1 MQFARNP
8 ISPTAAS
15 ELAAV
20 LGPAPTQSL
29 WMLVDS
35 ALVNGGK
42 LRILMSY
49 LRWEGSAAL
58 QSSLFEPFGEHG
70 PRLIALPKD
79 PGTAMSGLQQVIAL
93 DPRSPATSLIASTA
107 GSNELAGLCAYLA
120 EVLVDGDLPVHCRF
134 ADTRVLPQLLR
145 VLSTSQARRVSG
157 CIAGWSWHDHLGK
170 ANHWPLNSDDAASSN
185 VDSSPSLK
193 LDQDQFK
200 TMLDASEPDT
210 MFSLLL
216 ENTPEL
222 VPHVERGCFREHLS
236 LILARAD
243 KCSLDSPNDRLQ
255 FVVLSLSCGD
265 GFYEHPGLQS
275 TWAAVGQ
282 QNRML
287 VDEMKDWS
295 DSLWEQLQGGR
306 RSSIT

>member
-1 MQFARNP
+1 MEFARNP
-8 ISPTAAS
+8 IDPTAAS
-15 ELAAV
+15 DLATV
-20 LGPAPTQSL
+20 LGPVPTQRL
-29 WMLVDS
+29 WVLVDS
-35 ALVNGGK
+35 ALVDGKK
-42 LRILMSY
+42 LRTLMSY
-49 LRWEGSAAL
+49 LRWKESAAL
-58 QSSLFEPFGEHG
+58 QGSLFEPFGEHG
-70 PRLIALPKD
+70 PRLIALPSD
-79 PGTAMSGLQQVIAL
+79 PSTAMAGLQEVIAL

-145 VLSTSQARRVSG
+145 VLSASQARRVSS
-157 CIAGWSWHDHLGK
+157 CIGGWSWHDHLGRTSQW
-170 ANHWPLNSDDAASSN
+170 APTSDDAALSD
-185 VDSSPSLK
+185 VDASPTLR
-193 LDQDQFK
+193 LDQAQFA

-222 VPHVERGCFREHLS
+222 VPHAQRGYFRDHLS

-243 KCSLDSPNDRLQ
+243 TRSLDSPNDRLQ

-265 GFYEHPGLQS
+265 RFDEHLGLLS
-275 TWAAVGQ
+275 TWAAIGQ
-282 QNRML
+282 QKRTL
-287 VDEMKDWS
+287 VDEMKGWS

-306 RSSIT
+306 RSNTK